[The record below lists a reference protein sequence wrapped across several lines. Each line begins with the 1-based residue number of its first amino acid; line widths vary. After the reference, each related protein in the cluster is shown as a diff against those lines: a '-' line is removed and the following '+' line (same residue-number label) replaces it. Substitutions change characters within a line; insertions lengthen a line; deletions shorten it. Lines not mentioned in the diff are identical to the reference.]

1 MMARLTKEALEGIA
15 IPGIGGQCERYAAQ
29 AMQDK
34 RAGLAPRHDARAGI
48 ISSRSPSRR
57 SMIKPSRFLQ
67 LDVFPARP
75 GGGNPLGVVLDAH
88 DWSDS
93 RMQRFA
99 TWTDL
104 VETTFVLPPTVP
116 EASYRLRI
124 FTPQREIPFAGHP
137 TIGSAH
143 AVLDCGIATPRDGM
157 LVQECAAGLLP
168 IRVNDGVP
176 RELCVR
182 APAAHVVREGG
193 SELASILRGVSQG
206 VLPPAFVE
214 GGRRWWVAE
223 FAYEEALR
231 GWHPDHA
238 AIAALAHATDSLGLC
253 IFARSQQR
261 DYDLAVRAFPAGV
274 GIIED
279 PASGAANGLIAALI
293 AQREPGGTLAGGYRV
308 SQGREIG
315 RDAALLVRIEHGEV
329 WVGGATDT
337 VVSGELRWAGPE

>member
-1 MMARLTKEALEGIA
+1 MT
-15 IPGIGGQCERYAAQ
+15 
-29 AMQDK
+29 
-34 RAGLAPRHDARAGI
+34 
-48 ISSRSPSRR
+48 
-57 SMIKPSRFLQ
+57 KPSRFLQ

-75 GGGNPLGVVLDAH
+75 GGGNPLGVVLDADH
-88 DWSDS
+88 WSDA

-99 TWTDL
+99 AWTDL
-104 VETTFVLPPTVP
+104 VETTFVLPPSVP

-157 LVQECAAGLLP
+157 LVQECASGLLP
-168 IRVNDGVP
+168 IRVDDGTP
-176 RELCVR
+176 RRLYVR
-182 APAAHVVREGG
+182 APVAHVVREGG
-193 SELASILRGVSQG
+193 TELASILRGIMPGALQS
-206 VLPPAFVE
+206 AFVE

-223 FAYEEALR
+223 FASEAALR

-253 IFARSQQR
+253 IFARCRQR
-261 DYDLAVRAFPAGV
+261 DYELAVRAFPAGV
-274 GIIED
+274 GIVED

-293 AQREPGGTLAGGYRV
+293 AQREPHGDLARGYRV

-315 RDAALLVRIEHGEV
+315 RDAALLVQIEDGEV

-337 VVSGELRWAGPE
+337 VVSGELRWADG